1 MVADMADIQSLV
13 QGFSVETTPG
23 SAAKVEDFGAVLPAG
38 TTVNVTQLPGASISD
53 IIAVCRRLRIEGME
67 PVPHIAARSIQSKAE
82 LAAYLDGLTG
92 EASVKEVLVIGGG
105 VSTPIGPYAET
116 MDILA
121 SGHLEAAGIRKVGV
135 AGHPEGSPDISADG
149 LAIALAAKN
158 EWAAR
163 TGMETY
169 IETQFCF
176 DAGAILKWEKSIRAA
191 GNVLPI
197 HIGVPGP
204 ASLKTLLKFAQIS
217 GIGPSMRVL
226 TRQTRNITR
235 LLTVQAPDKLLV
247 GLANGLRADPECLI
261 RHLHFYPFGGLA
273 KTVSW
278 VDQVAVGAFSLN
290 SKDGFDAA
298 PLTEKTAAAS

>member
-116 MDILA
+116 MDVLA
-121 SGHLEAAGIRKVGV
+121 SGHLEAAGIRNVGV

-158 EWAAR
+158 DWAAR
-163 TGMETY
+163 TGIETY

-278 VDQVAVGAFSLN
+278 IDQVAGGAFSLN

-298 PLTEKTAAAS
+298 PLAEKTAAAS

>member
-163 TGMETY
+163 TGIETY

-176 DAGAILKWEKSIRAA
+176 DAGAIFKWEKSIRAA

-278 VDQVAVGAFSLN
+278 IDQVAGGAFSLN

>member
-1 MVADMADIQSLV
+1 M
-13 QGFSVETTPG
+13 T
-23 SAAKVEDFGAVLPAG
+23 
-38 TTVNVTQLPGASISD
+38 
-53 IIAVCRRLRIEGME
+53 
-67 PVPHIAARSIQSKAE
+67 
-82 LAAYLDGLTG
+82 
-92 EASVKEVLVIGGG
+92 EVLVIGGVG
-105 VSTPIGPYAET
+105 TPIGPYAET
-116 MDILA
+116 MDVLA

-158 EWAAR
+158 EWATR
-163 TGMETY
+163 TGIETY

-197 HIGVPGP
+197 HIGVPGL

-235 LLTVQAPDKLLV
+235 LLSCTGPGQAAGRPRKRHPGGPGMPDPAFAFLSVRWPRQDRFLGRSGCGRRVQSEQQGRV
-247 GLANGLRADPECLI
+247 
-261 RHLHFYPFGGLA
+261 
-273 KTVSW
+273 
-278 VDQVAVGAFSLN
+278 
-290 SKDGFDAA
+290 
-298 PLTEKTAAAS
+298 

>member
-176 DAGAILKWEKSIRAA
+176 DASAILKWEKSIRAA

-278 VDQVAVGAFSLN
+278 IDQVAGGAFSLN

>member
-163 TGMETY
+163 TGIETY

-278 VDQVAVGAFSLN
+278 IDQVAGGAFSLN

>member
-116 MDILA
+116 MDVLA

-158 EWAAR
+158 DWAAR
-163 TGMETY
+163 TGIETY

-278 VDQVAVGAFSLN
+278 IDQVAGGAFSLN

-298 PLTEKTAAAS
+298 PLAEKTAAAS